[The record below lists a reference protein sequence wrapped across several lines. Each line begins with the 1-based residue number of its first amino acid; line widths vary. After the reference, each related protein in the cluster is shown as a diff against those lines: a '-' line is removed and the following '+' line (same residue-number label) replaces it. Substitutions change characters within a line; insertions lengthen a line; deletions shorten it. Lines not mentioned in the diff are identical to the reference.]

1 MEPQDQ
7 LTSDDIKWLEYF
19 IYPAWEDSLSVDA
32 RWYMKRLISNGLVE
46 YTNSVYFQ
54 STVLSGKGKLYTKNE
69 TSKVYSLT
77 EDGYKVLQA
86 YRNLKGDGD

>member
-19 IYPAWEDSLSVDA
+19 IYPAWEDSLSLVA
-32 RWYMKRLISNGLVE
+32 RWFMKRLMANGLIE
-46 YTNSVYFQ
+46 RTNKHYQ
-54 STVLSGKGKLYTKNE
+54 STALSSKGNLYTKHNI
-69 TSKVYSLT
+69 SKGYSLT